1 MERLI
6 TTTTYHIINTPVNKF
21 LEIFFINVMC
31 FEYDEIFHVWFLVG
45 DFSAADITQDLNRL
59 LNLDE
64 GMDFKSSMKGNIVV
78 QT

>member
-1 MERLI
+1 
-6 TTTTYHIINTPVNKF
+6 
-21 LEIFFINVMC
+21 MC